1 MPSNIHK
8 VKLEVWGA
16 SAPGETT
23 SGGGYSYGIW
33 NVTQNT
39 LYITCGG
46 RGRFN
51 LKNYSYTVEAAGY
64 NGGGEGQ
71 CGGGGATHIAL
82 RLLNNQSI
90 LKDYIN
96 SQDDVLIV
104 AGGAGGGDDY
114 IGGYGGGLQGG
125 NGTGSNAKGG
135 TQTEGGTGYNNGQ
148 FGVGGAAANQS
159 DSASAGGGGWYG
171 GGSST
176 LVDNGGGGGGS
187 GHLND
192 ILQSPKGM
200 ENNKNLKSG
209 MAVLTCQI

>member
-1 MPSNIHK
+1 MPSSFHK

-16 SAPGETT
+16 SASGTPA

-51 LKNYSYTVEAAGY
+51 LNGLSYTVEAAGY

-104 AGGAGGGDDY
+104 AGGAGGGDDF

-125 NGTGSNAKGG
+125 DGSHAKGG
-135 TQTEGGTGYNNGQ
+135 TQTAGGTGYKNGQ

-159 DSASAGGGGWYG
+159 DSAGAGGGGWYG

-176 LVDNGGGGGGS
+176 WSSDGAGGGGS
-187 GHLND
+187 GHLNE

-200 ENNKNLKSG
+200 DNNKNFNSG
-209 MAVLTCQI
+209 IAVITCQM